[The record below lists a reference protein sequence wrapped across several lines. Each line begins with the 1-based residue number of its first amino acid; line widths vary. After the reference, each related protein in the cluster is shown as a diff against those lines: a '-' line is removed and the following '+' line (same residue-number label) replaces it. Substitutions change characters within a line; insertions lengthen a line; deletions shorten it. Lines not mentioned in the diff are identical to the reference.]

1 MHDSSMPT
9 LIGGALLRA
18 LFLAPAC
25 ARNPG
30 ARLRGNDR
38 PVGAPGRLRLALLA
52 LVALPVTGCCDE
64 PDMMHDLDF
73 SGTVQGTVLK
83 EIRERSTT
91 AEERCTDACRSIA
104 EREGQGVPVSAPF
117 CMATALSTTP
127 PDPWD
132 PSHLQVTIECTA
144 HFVIRG
150 TCD

>member
-18 LFLAPAC
+18 LLLAPA
-25 ARNPG
+25 P
-30 ARLRGNDR
+30 GNDR
-38 PVGAPGRLRLALLA
+38 PVGHAPGRELAPGRLCLALLA

-73 SGTVQGTVLK
+73 TGTVQGTLLT
-83 EIRERSTT
+83 EIRARSTT